1 MAVVLETKPV
11 ALQQS
16 ERRIA
21 CPFCCGSGVIMVNG
35 AGQVACRC
43 QQGPQNQQTFN
54 GGRDINSDVRGH
66 GDGSTFAR
74 DSRPSLTAE

>member
-1 MAVVLETKPV
+1 MAVALETKPV
-11 ALQQS
+11 VLQQS
-16 ERRIA
+16 ERSIA
-21 CPFCCGSGVIMVNG
+21 CPFCCGSGVVMVKG

-43 QQGPQNQQTFN
+43 QQQQNQQTFN

-74 DSRPSLTAE
+74 GLRHSLTAE